1 MIRMKAK
8 MLDKQ
13 ILFKTILILL
23 PGLLATLISNGSAR
37 LLITV
42 AVIITAAVV
51 IASMTGLEVHKEN
64 EKAAKVREHSIQTVD
79 SCVASVSRKLAEHTL
94 LIPVLNNQL
103 RQVIDETE
111 IAALGMGERF
121 TEIVSRARSQAGQ
134 AEEAVQ
140 SFSGG
145 GQGND
150 NVVDLSRKALTEVT
164 SRLNGIGGIARQTL
178 TDMEVILHEAGNI
191 RESIDQIQYIA
202 DQTNLLAL
210 NAAIEAARAG
220 DHGRGFAVVA
230 DEVRKLSQK
239 SNETAEKIRKHVEK
253 VEADIQSIYEKTERN
268 TTATGTLSTEAE
280 SVVHDTMGKIDAS
293 MSSARQKL
301 GMIKQETEHLAS
313 DIGSILVSMQFQDIT
328 RQRIEHVIS
337 PLTSVMSEIEDLC
350 NRMKGIHEQVMNDH
364 ISETRPAMLEQ
375 LYTMESERQVLRE
388 TIHGGNKRT
397 QIENS
402 NVTLF

>member
-1 MIRMKAK
+1 MILLKAK
-8 MLDKQ
+8 ILDRYTLLQ
-13 ILFKTILILL
+13 VILL
-23 PGLLATLISNGSAR
+23 LFPALLASLINNGPVR
-37 LLITV
+37 VLVIT
-42 AVIITAAVV
+42 AAIITAA
-51 IASMTGLEVHKEN
+51 IAITSITGLKVHRERKTAAEAN
-64 EKAAKVREHSIQTVD
+64 EQSLLIVD

-103 RQVIDETE
+103 KQVIDETE
-111 IAALGMGERF
+111 TAALGMGERF

-134 AEEAVQ
+134 AEGAVQ
-140 SFSGG
+140 SFSGSG
-145 GQGND
+145 DGTD
-150 NVVDLSRKALTEVT
+150 NVVDLSRKALSEVT
-164 SRLNGIGGIARQTL
+164 YRINGICGIARQTL
-178 TDMEVILHEAGNI
+178 SDMEIILHEAGDT
-191 RESIDQIQYIA
+191 RASIDQIQYIA

-239 SNETAEKIRKHVEK
+239 SNDTAEKIRKHVEK
-253 VEADIQSIYEKTERN
+253 VETDIRNIYEKTERN

-280 SVVHDTMGKIDAS
+280 AVVHETMNKIDAS
-293 MSSARQKL
+293 MNSARDKL
-301 GMIKQETEHLAS
+301 SVIKQETEHLAS

-328 RQRIEHVIS
+328 RQRIEHVIG

-350 NRMKGIHEQVMNDH
+350 SRMKNIHEQVTHDH
-364 ISETRPAMLEQ
+364 IPGSKAVMLEQ

-388 TIHGGNKRT
+388 TLRSGNNDGRA
-397 QIENS
+397 EVS

>member
-1 MIRMKAK
+1 MILLKAK
-8 MLDKQ
+8 ILDRRTLLQ
-13 ILFKTILILL
+13 VSLLLF
-23 PGLLATLISNGSAR
+23 PVLLASLIYSGPARTLV
-37 LLITV
+37 T
-42 AVIITAAVV
+42 TAAT
-51 IASMTGLEVHKEN
+51 IAAAIAITRITGLKVHREKEA
-64 EKAAKVREHSIQTVD
+64 AAKANEQSILTVD
-79 SCVASVSRKLAEHTL
+79 SCAASVRRKLAEHTL

-103 RQVIDETE
+103 KQVIDETE
-111 IAALGMGERF
+111 TAALGLGERF

-134 AEEAVQ
+134 AEGAVQ

-145 GQGND
+145 GEGTD
-150 NVVDLSRKALTEVT
+150 NVVDLSRKALSEVT
-164 SRLNGIGGIARQTL
+164 YRLNGICGIARETL
-178 TDMEVILHEAGNI
+178 SDMEVILHEAGDT

-239 SNETAEKIRKHVEK
+239 SNDTAEKIRKHVEK
-253 VEADIQSIYEKTERN
+253 VEADIRSIFEKTQLN

-280 SVVHDTMGKIDAS
+280 AVVHETMGKIDAS
-293 MSSARQKL
+293 MNSARDKL

-328 RQRIEHVIS
+328 RQRIEHVIG
-337 PLTSVMSEIEDLC
+337 PLTSVRNEIEDLC
-350 NRMKGIHEQVMNDH
+350 SRMKDIHEQVTHDH
-364 ISETRPAMLEQ
+364 LPGTKFDMLEQ

-388 TIHGGNKRT
+388 TLKSGNNDSRA
-397 QIENS
+397 EVS